1 MANKLGRIPVD
12 PEIRFLNKVKKT
24 DTCWYWLG
32 AKHSY
37 KGYGSFSNGKKIV
50 KTHRF
55 AYEHFVGSI
64 PDNLCVLHKCDNPSC
79 VRPDHLFLGTNQDN
93 VDDKLSKDRHPR
105 GEKSKVSKLT
115 EDEVV
120 EIKKALKCFRYVGQ
134 NNDLA
139 EMYGVN
145 HRTIS
150 CIKTGKIWSHV
161 KVD

>member
-1 MANKLGRIPVD
+1 MANMLGRIPVD
-12 PEIRFLNKVKKT
+12 PEIRFFNKVKKT

-50 KTHRF
+50 RTHRF

-79 VRPDHLFLGTNQDN
+79 VRPDHLFLGTNKDN

-105 GEKSKVSKLT
+105 GQDTVLAKLT
-115 EDEVV
+115 DQDVK
-120 EIKKALKCFRYVGQ
+120 EIKQKLKFPYIGI

-139 EMYGVN
+139 KEYGVN
-145 HRTIS
+145 NRTIS
-150 CIKTGKIWSHV
+150 GIKTGRSWSHV
-161 KVD
+161 VID